1 MWDLRKPEGNVYCLW
16 LPRNASNTG
25 LRNNYCIDRE
35 ICKHSN
41 LRLFR
46 CSWLSKGSTNIKLD
60 LVTVRK
66 FYSFSRVFGSVVD
79 WVSVH
84 PARAS
89 RLNHGLRRAY
99 ILWLKILKCHYDQIL
114 DIHFF
119 PFSYT
124 IGLS

>member
-25 LRNNYCIDRE
+25 LRNNYFIDRE

-46 CSWLSKGSTNIKLD
+46 CSWLGKGSTNIKLD
-60 LVTVRK
+60 LVTVGK
-66 FYSFSRVFGSVVD
+66 FCSFSRVFGSVVD

-84 PARAS
+84 PARPS
-89 RLNHGLRRAY
+89 RLNHGLRRAFNNPALELRFEVQKNLY
-99 ILWLKILKCHYDQIL
+99 IMVEDLKHFKCL
-114 DIHFF
+114 
-119 PFSYT
+119 
-124 IGLS
+124 